1 MTTALITYRVK
12 PEELERHLGLLRA
25 VYAELEAGD
34 AQGLRYATFQ
44 LDDAGRF
51 VEVVMGED
59 LPQPLPQLEAFRR
72 YRADLEARCEERDF
86 AELAEVGAFRF

>member
-12 PEELERHLGLLRA
+12 PHELDRHLELLRA
-25 VYAELEAGD
+25 VYAELEASD

-44 LDDAGRF
+44 LDDAGGF

-59 LPQPLPQLEAFRR
+59 LPQPLPRLEAFRR
-72 YRADLEARCEERDF
+72 YRADLDERCEERTF
-86 AELAEVGAFRF
+86 TELAEIASFRF

>member
-12 PEELERHLGLLRA
+12 PEALDRHLELLRA
-25 VYAELEAGD
+25 VYAELEASD

-44 LDDAGRF
+44 LDDERSF

-72 YRADLEARCEERDF
+72 YRADLEERCEERDF
-86 AELAEVGAFRF
+86 TELAEVGAFRF